1 MSKHTMN
8 ETPNMNDSKAR
19 KRKAIE
25 NMKQMRK
32 ESPYPKDYDFE
43 AERNEAMK
51 EKYGCF
57 M

>member
-32 ESPYPKDYDFE
+32 ESPYPKDYD
-43 AERNEAMK
+43 
-51 EKYGCF
+51 
-57 M
+57 